1 MTPGRDWD
9 KELARVD
16 RSIAAGAGDV
26 PATGRVGPAAAPA
39 AGNPRERVFTWFRL
53 LLALGLGIAMT
64 QWPYLHGCGLPFFAY
79 LGCVVTLLVA
89 SLWSMLSSWRSRS
102 GVAHVVSIGLMF
114 WGIALAAREIL
125 PRVGYAKTPAAWFC
139 QQPLPRA

>member
-79 LGCVVTLLVA
+79 LGANSVPCARAAFDFDRGQPRSKRFAVCHPI
-89 SLWSMLSSWRSRS
+89 SL
-102 GVAHVVSIGLMF
+102 
-114 WGIALAAREIL
+114 REISS
-125 PRVGYAKTPAAWFC
+125 PA
-139 QQPLPRA
+139 